1 MIYRNSEKVKSLL
14 HVLTSHVK
22 SLTVTSKPWRCTT
35 GTGNYISIKSVVWN
49 VRIRAFCRER
59 FICVFG
65 CGGLKRRLWVMP
77 WTGPS
82 FAWGEIP
89 EQAAMCWQMQPQRG
103 EHVHR
108 RLLTEALHSS
118 STLQG
123 SRQADGA
130 HLSEVLNADSRN
142 AFLNRL
148 PVLMKLANA
157 WPDLPRTAKNCQMHE
172 SFFCSSYPSLKK
184 QRIPN

>member
-1 MIYRNSEKVKSLL
+1 
-14 HVLTSHVK
+14 
-22 SLTVTSKPWRCTT
+22 
-35 GTGNYISIKSVVWN
+35 
-49 VRIRAFCRER
+49 
-59 FICVFG
+59 
-65 CGGLKRRLWVMP
+65 
-77 WTGPS
+77 
-82 FAWGEIP
+82 
-89 EQAAMCWQMQPQRG
+89 MQPQRG

-184 QRIPN
+184 TKNSQLTSCTPVSFKQAPPSRHAIPMIHSSSLLFSSCLPCWSHACSWDLKRGVFGVIFLCNSNTKGRAGWLERVGVDTIVRSLV